1 MTSETMPVY
10 IKYLV
15 SLNSSVYSIIV
26 CVHLLWSFI
35 DIFVDFIF
43 TKMGSQCM
51 LLHNFVFSLK
61 YIMDMPQIKT

>member
-10 IKYLV
+10 IFSFLKLF
-15 SLNSSVYSIIV
+15 SLLHSLL
-26 CVHLLWSFI
+26 CVHLSWSFL
-35 DIFVDFIF
+35 DIFVGFIF
-43 TKMGSQCM
+43 TKMGSQYM